1 MHIHVIR
8 NVEIHVF
15 PPYFFQG
22 LLNKM
27 EAKGCQIT
35 CLLLSPMGLKYHGGF
50 LSTTSV
56 TKGIQGSKEVAEG
69 ASLL

>member
-1 MHIHVIR
+1 MQIHVNR

-15 PPYFFQG
+15 PPYFFQV
-22 LLNKM
+22 

-35 CLLLSPMGLKYHGGF
+35 CLLLSPMGLKYHFGIPF
-50 LSTTSV
+50 YTTSV
-56 TKGIQGSKEVAEG
+56 TKGIQGSREVVEG